1 VIVLKTLGIALVV
14 ALVVAAPH
22 EKGTLKLAVKSFRAG
37 DSLAIAGAKFSKKDE
52 LTLALV
58 GVSGRI
64 ALGDV
69 PTDTAGAFRRVML
82 IPASLAAGEYR
93 LVAEAIDGDEVA
105 TLDVVVL
112 AASAMA
118 GMPDMP
124 GMKHPAEHEGAEM
137 PTGAP
142 LELVRPRSAVVTA
155 TAIAV
160 ILACAFGGGLL
171 LRRHRANSTESVS

>member
-1 VIVLKTLGIALVV
+1 MLKTLIIPLALLF
-14 ALVVAAPH
+14 AVAAPH
-22 EKGTLKLAVKSFRAG
+22 EKGTLKLTSKSFRAG

-58 GVSGRI
+58 GVNGRV

-69 PTDTAGAFRRVML
+69 STDTAGAFRRVML
-82 IPASLAAGEYR
+82 VPASLAAGEYR

-112 AASAMA
+112 AVSAMA

-142 LELVRPRSAVVTA
+142 LELVRPRSAVVTT

-160 ILACAFGGGLL
+160 IIACALGGGLL
-171 LRRHRANSTESVS
+171 LRRPRINSMEDVS

>member
-1 VIVLKTLGIALVV
+1 MKTLIIPLIVLLGA
-14 ALVVAAPH
+14 AAPH
-22 EKGTLKLAVKSFRAG
+22 EKGTLKLASKSFRAG
-37 DSLAIAGAKFSKKDE
+37 DSLAITGAKFSKKDE

-69 PTDTAGAFRRVML
+69 PTDTAGAFRSVL
-82 IPASLAAGEYR
+82 LVPASVAAGQYR
-93 LVAEAIDGDEVA
+93 LAAEAIDGDEVA

-112 AASAMA
+112 AASTMP

-124 GMKHPAEHEGAEM
+124 GMQHSAGHAGTDAE

-142 LELVRPRSAVVTA
+142 LVLARQRNVVVT
-155 TAIAV
+155 TTTIAV
-160 ILACAFGGGLL
+160 IIACALGGGLL
-171 LRRHRANSTESVS
+171 LRRPRINSMEDVS